1 MRIALIIEN
10 CERFTWALLF
20 MQVCAFPVLLFSA
33 DNPVAKNLLHQP
45 SDGEPGSA
53 LVVGFLGGLVHRND
67 LRHSEVQIARHLQAV
82 YGHDIQVEVFRNRQR
97 AQAHKIVVAWFHA
110 VSNGRE
116 PRIMLFGHSWGASA
130 VVYLARELEQDG
142 IPVAL
147 TIQVDSVAK
156 HGQDDSVIPANVAE
170 AVNFYQSK
178 GIIQGR
184 PRIFAADPARTAVLG
199 NFHFEYKNEPA
210 QCHAYPW
217 YDRLF
222 FKGHTS
228 IECDPRV
235 WSQVESLIETRL
247 PPRPKVEQITFVENA
262 DPSKV
267 QMGGDPKK

>member
-1 MRIALIIEN
+1 MPITLIIEN
-10 CERFTWALLF
+10 CRRFTWALLLI
-20 MQVCAFPVLLFSA
+20 QVCGCPVLLFSA
-33 DNPVAKNLLHQP
+33 DKAVAKNLLHQP
-45 SDGEPGSA
+45 SEREPGSA
-53 LVVGFLGGLVHRND
+53 LVVGFVGGLVHRND
-67 LRHSEVQIARHLQAV
+67 LRHSEVQIARRLQAT
-82 YGHDIQVEVFRNRQR
+82 YGQAIQVEVFRNQQR
-97 AQAHKIVVAWFHA
+97 AQAHKVVVAWFNA
-110 VSNGRE
+110 VSDGRE

-130 VVYLARELEQDG
+130 VVYLARELEKDG

-184 PRIFAADPARTAVLG
+184 RRIVAADPARTAVLG
-199 NFHFEYKNEPA
+199 NLHFEYKNEPA

-228 IECDPRV
+228 IECDPHV

-247 PPRPKVEQITFVENA
+247 APPLPKVEQITFVGN
-262 DPSKV
+262 
-267 QMGGDPKK
+267 GDLSQVR